1 MYLWARAMATKRRE
15 ADVTIIKIF
24 ARPWDADSL
33 VPHDKCRTVQ
43 TIEHPEH
50 DVAVEKARFECLR
63 RTAGLSE
70 KKRAQGWAYE
80 WTYIRK
86 GA

>member
-1 MYLWARAMATKRRE
+1 M
-15 ADVTIIKIF
+15 TIIKIF
-24 ARPWDADSL
+24 CRPWNMDEH
-33 VPHDKCRTVQ
+33 VPMSKCRTIK

-50 DVAVEKARFECLR
+50 DVAVSRARHECLNM
-63 RTAGLSE
+63 TAGLSE